1 MNRALV
7 IGLGGIGSALLEH
20 WRASGAF
27 DEVIGVGSRAQ
38 GPSSIQCSHTEAG
51 VAHTAQQLFPYVGTF
66 SRIAICTGLLHRG
79 AMQPEK
85 RLEDVQLEYL
95 QASYFA
101 NAIYPL
107 LWLKALLP
115 LVQRNECVIAACSA
129 RVGSI
134 SDNKLGGWYSY
145 RAAKA
150 GLNMLLQT
158 ASVEY
163 ARRAKGVRLL
173 AFHPG
178 TTNTPLSVPFQARVP
193 EHKLFTP
200 DFVADRL
207 SALMDARPND
217 NRLQFIDWNHQP
229 IDW

>member
-7 IGLGGIGSALLEH
+7 IGLGGIGYALLQH
-20 WRASGAF
+20 WRASGRF
-27 DEVIGVGSRAQ
+27 DEVIGVGSRAE
-38 GPSSIQCSHTEAG
+38 GASSIQCSHTEAG
-51 VAHTAQQLFPYVGTF
+51 IAQAAQQLTPYAGTF
-66 SRIAICTGLLHRG
+66 SRIAICTGLLHCG

-85 RLEDVQLEYL
+85 RLEDVQLAHL

-115 LVQRNECVIAACSA
+115 LVQTSECVIAACSA

-134 SDNKLGGWYSY
+134 SDNTLGGWYSY

-178 TTNTPLSVPFQARVP
+178 TTNTPLSAPFQARVP
-193 EHKLFTP
+193 EHKLFSP
-200 DFVADRL
+200 GFVVARL
-207 SALMDARPND
+207 SGLMDARPID